1 MSYQVLARK
10 WRPHNFKQ
18 VVGQQHV
25 LTALVNALDQ
35 NRLHHA
41 YLFSGTRGVGKTS
54 IARILAK
61 SLNCEKGVTSEPC
74 GVCHHC
80 QDIDQGRFVDLLEI
94 DAASRTKVE
103 DTRELLDNVQYK
115 PAQGRYKVYLI
126 DEVHMLSK
134 SSFNA
139 LLKTLEEPPEYVKFL
154 LATTDPQKLPI
165 TILSRCLQFHL
176 KSLSSDD
183 INQQLGYILGQ
194 EQHSYEPAALQA
206 LAKAAHGSMRDAL
219 SLADQAIAFGNGV
232 VNYQPVLAMLGTLDH
247 HQVTQLLHFVAA
259 GDAQNTLDK
268 VSELV
273 TLGPDFDLVHNEI
286 AATLHQVALA
296 HMLPSTLNGLDNS
309 ESIQLLSE
317 QLSPEQVQL
326 YYQIALKG
334 KQDLPLAPEPRVGLE
349 MTLMRMLAFHPAKVA
364 TSLPSAPVSS
374 AVNVTNPVSLAEP
387 SVNAPAQ
394 TSPAKLTESAT
405 SAPTQAVQVTPPAPQ
420 VELTAEVSS
429 GVRPEVEPVETAQPP
444 HVSHNDD
451 FTSHLDK
458 DIHGQPNAEPPSQS
472 AHYAP
477 PNEEIAQQSEMA
489 SQSPAQIAQ
498 QVASVQPAM
507 PSVSNALETRNMLRS
522 RKLALEAGKKQ
533 PVVKKVTAPAKPSV
547 EPQPLAA
554 APVSQSHVSQTPVSQ
569 SSAPSNDIPEG
580 FNELP
585 PLEAYDNDYAQYF
598 QTDEYDPSLSTP
610 QHLNTNDGFDASP
623 ASEPASQQ
631 SSYQQVTQQ
640 QAPVTPV
647 ASRPS
652 SQIAPLADVPWD
664 TGEAQSVE
672 SAPVE
677 APTPAISARTEAEY
691 TRAMPDMA
699 SKFSPQNNDPW
710 CQLIEQMGLVGILRQ
725 LAINS
730 VCIQTP
736 NAVQLML
743 QPSSQHLDNARNLGQ
758 ITAALQSVLP
768 NVEQVEIVIGQHQT
782 MQTPVEI
789 EQAIYLARLA
799 QAKVDIQQDEAI
811 NFFIQR
817 FGASVDEESI
827 KPL

>member
-176 KSLSSDD
+176 KSLSSED
-183 INQQLGYILGQ
+183 INQQLAYILDQ
-194 EQHSYEPAALQA
+194 EQHSYEQGALQA

-219 SLADQAIAFGNGV
+219 SLTDQAIAFGNGA

-247 HQVTQLLHFVAA
+247 QQVTQLLHFVAA

-268 VSELV
+268 VAELV

-364 TSLPSAPVSS
+364 TSLPSAPASPVANVMSVTSS
-374 AVNVTNPVSLAEP
+374 AAQ
-387 SVNAPAQ
+387 PAQ
-394 TSPAKLTESAT
+394 ISPATTNEPVLGVPARPLSVIEST
-405 SAPTQAVQVTPPAPQ
+405 PQ
-420 VELTAEVSS
+420 VAAET
-429 GVRPEVEPVETAQPP
+429 EVQAAQPS
-444 HVSHNDD
+444 HVVGHDGEANNANKQEKPKAAQPLSDD
-451 FTSHLDK
+451 ANPA
-458 DIHGQPNAEPPSQS
+458 QPKEVITAT
-472 AHYAP
+472 
-477 PNEEIAQQSEMA
+477 MA
-489 SQSPAQIAQ
+489 AQSPA
-498 QVASVQPAM
+498 QPAM

-533 PVVKKVTAPAKPSV
+533 PVVKKVTTPAKPNV
-547 EPQPLAA
+547 EPQAVAA
-554 APVSQSHVSQTPVSQ
+554 APVSQTPVSQTPVSQTPVSQTSGSQPTSIRPSAQTPAITATQ

-598 QTDEYDPSLSTP
+598 QTDEYDPSLSAP

-623 ASEPASQQ
+623 VSALASQQ
-631 SSYQQVTQQ
+631 PPYQPVTQQ

-743 QPSSQHLDNARNLGQ
+743 QPSSQHLDNARNVGQ

-768 NVEQVEIVIGQHQT
+768 NVEQVEIVIGQHET

>member
-183 INQQLGYILGQ
+183 IQRQLAYILDQ
-194 EQHSYEPAALQA
+194 EQHSYENNALQA

-219 SLADQAIAFGNGV
+219 SLTDQAIAFGNGV
-232 VNYQPVLAMLGTLDH
+232 VNYQPVLAMLGTLDQQ
-247 HQVTQLLHFVAA
+247 QVTQLLHFVAA
-259 GDAQNTLDK
+259 GDAANCLAK
-268 VSELV
+268 VAELV

-296 HMLPSTLNGLDNS
+296 HMLPSTLTSLDNRD
-309 ESIQLLSE
+309 SIQLLTE

-349 MTLMRMLAFHPAKVA
+349 MTLMRMLAFHPMRVASTLPTSPVAAPAPIPVTSVSMPGNRALAPATELMSAAPIASAESPTFTSDVTASVDVALATPAAAIQTGQSVQQLTPSYELPLPELKV
-364 TSLPSAPVSS
+364 PSAQYQE
-374 AVNVTNPVSLAEP
+374 AEIQAE
-387 SVNAPAQ
+387 SVPEQ
-394 TSPAKLTESAT
+394 YF
-405 SAPTQAVQVTPPAPQ
+405 APTEISSPPP
-420 VELTAEVSS
+420 L
-429 GVRPEVEPVETAQPP
+429 
-444 HVSHNDD
+444 
-451 FTSHLDK
+451 
-458 DIHGQPNAEPPSQS
+458 
-472 AHYAP
+472 
-477 PNEEIAQQSEMA
+477 
-489 SQSPAQIAQ
+489 
-498 QVASVQPAM
+498 

-522 RKLALEAGKKQ
+522 RKLALEAGKKS
-533 PVVKKVTAPAKPSV
+533 PVKPLSS
-547 EPQPLAA
+547 PNKPIAA
-554 APVSQSHVSQTPVSQ
+554 ATTTAVNVNHNEAVNTSLNATPPPATVTSVLNQPTLVNQTLQQEISDVP
-569 SSAPSNDIPEG
+569 AG
-580 FNELP
+580 FNDLP
-585 PLEAYDNDYAQYF
+585 PLEAYDNDYSHYF
-598 QTDEYDPSLSTP
+598 QTDEYEPSFTNTAEPSAPANVTTP
-610 QHLNTNDGFDASP
+610 PVDLPWEAEGTFAVNTP
-623 ASEPASQQ
+623 APAMPVKAAIPTQPAPTSQQ
-631 SSYQQVTQQ
+631 
-640 QAPVTPV
+640 
-647 ASRPS
+647 
-652 SQIAPLADVPWD
+652 
-664 TGEAQSVE
+664 EA
-672 SAPVE
+672 A
-677 APTPAISARTEAEY
+677 Y
-691 TRAMPDMA
+691 TRALPELA
-699 SKFSPQNNDPW
+699 SAFSAQNDDPW
-710 CQLIEQMGLVGILRQ
+710 CGLIEQMGLAGILRQ

-730 VCIQTP
+730 VFIQTDSGI
-736 NAVQLML
+736 QLML
-743 QPSSQHLDNARNLGQ
+743 QPASQHLDNARNLGQ

-768 NVEQVEIVIGQHQT
+768 QVNQVEIVIGRHPSL
-782 MQTPVEI
+782 QTPVEI

-799 QAKVDIQQDEAI
+799 QAKVDIKQDEAI

-817 FGASVDEESI
+817 FGAIVDEESI
-827 KPL
+827 KPV